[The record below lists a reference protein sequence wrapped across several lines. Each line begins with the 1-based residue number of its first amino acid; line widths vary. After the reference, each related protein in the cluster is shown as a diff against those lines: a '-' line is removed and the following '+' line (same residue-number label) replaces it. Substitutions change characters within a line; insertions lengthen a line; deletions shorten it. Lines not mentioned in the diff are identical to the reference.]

1 MTTRRR
7 AREVVLQ
14 VLYEDD
20 MNPTRDRMLSK
31 QFIENRMLRN
41 KPLIAFGE
49 ELLAGVRTRRN
60 EIDSLVG
67 QYAAN
72 WSVKRMSTIDRNV
85 IRLATYEMVFGK
97 VPGRVVINEAIEL
110 AKRYGHVNSGSFVN
124 GILDKIL
131 RETSK
136 KDSGS
141 KIESTPAES
150 TPTPSSQA
158 VTDSREPDQAESTT
172 SSIA

>member
-20 MNPTRDRMLSK
+20 MNPTRDMMLAK
-31 QFIENRMLRN
+31 QFIESRMLRN

-49 ELLAGVRTRRN
+49 ELLAGVRKRRN

-67 QYAAN
+67 QHAAN

-136 KDSGS
+136 K
-141 KIESTPAES
+141 EA
-150 TPTPSSQA
+150 TPSSESPSTISSQSVVGSSEANQA
-158 VTDSREPDQAESTT
+158 DSTT
-172 SSIA
+172 TSIA

>member
-20 MNPTRDRMLSK
+20 MNPTRDMMLSK
-31 QFIENRMLRN
+31 QFIESRMLRN

-49 ELLAGVRTRRN
+49 ELLAGVRKRRS

-67 QYAAN
+67 LHAAN

-131 RETSK
+131 RETSIK
-136 KDSGS
+136 EAHPAS
-141 KIESTPAES
+141 ESPS
-150 TPTPSSQA
+150 TPSSQNA
-158 VTDSREPDQAESTT
+158 SDSLESNQAES
-172 SSIA
+172 SPSIA

>member
-20 MNPTRDRMLSK
+20 MNPTRNMMLSK
-31 QFIENRMLRN
+31 QFIEKRMLRN
-41 KPLIAFGE
+41 KPLVNFSE
-49 ELLAGVRTRRN
+49 DLLAGVRTRRN

-72 WSVKRMSTIDRNV
+72 WSIKRMSTIDRNV
-85 IRLATYEMVFGK
+85 IRLATYEMVFGN

-136 KDSGS
+136 K
-141 KIESTPAES
+141 ESVAATVAEAEPAVATAS
-150 TPTPSSQA
+150 TETDERIDVSQ
-158 VTDSREPDQAESTT
+158 S
-172 SSIA
+172 

>member
-20 MNPTRDRMLSK
+20 MNPTRNMMLSK
-31 QFIENRMLRN
+31 QFIEKRMLRN
-41 KPLIAFGE
+41 KPLVNFSE
-49 ELLAGVRTRRN
+49 DLLAGVRTRRN

-85 IRLATYEMVFGK
+85 IRLATYEMVFGN

-136 KDSGS
+136 KELAGPIKLPS
-141 KIESTPAES
+141 EPPVATASTETDERIDVSP
-150 TPTPSSQA
+150 
-158 VTDSREPDQAESTT
+158 TDSVTQ
-172 SSIA
+172 SIV

>member
-20 MNPTRDRMLSK
+20 MNPTRDMMLSK
-31 QFIENRMLRN
+31 QFIESRMLRN

-49 ELLAGVRTRRN
+49 ELLAGVRKRRS

-67 QYAAN
+67 LHAAN

-110 AKRYGHVNSGSFVN
+110 AKRYGHVNSGAFVN

-136 KDSGS
+136 KESS
-141 KIESTPAES
+141 LASESPSTPSSQNATDSLESSNAES
-150 TPTPSSQA
+150 TP
-158 VTDSREPDQAESTT
+158 
-172 SSIA
+172 SIA

>member
-1 MTTRRR
+1 M
-7 AREVVLQ
+7 
-14 VLYEDD
+14 
-20 MNPTRDRMLSK
+20 MLSK
-31 QFIENRMLRN
+31 QFIEKRMLRN
-41 KPLIAFGE
+41 KPLVNFSE
-49 ELLAGVRTRRN
+49 DLLAGVRTRRN

-72 WSVKRMSTIDRNV
+72 WSIKRMSTIDRNV
-85 IRLATYEMVFGK
+85 IRLATYEMVFGN

-136 KDSGS
+136 K
-141 KIESTPAES
+141 ESVAATVAATVAEPAVATAS
-150 TPTPSSQA
+150 TETDERIDVSQSQLR
-158 VTDSREPDQAESTT
+158 VLQ
-172 SSIA
+172 

>member
-20 MNPTRDRMLSK
+20 MNPTRNMMLSK
-31 QFIENRMLRN
+31 QFIEKRMLRN
-41 KPLIAFGE
+41 KPLVNFSE
-49 ELLAGVRTRRN
+49 DLLAGVRTRRN

-72 WSVKRMSTIDRNV
+72 WSIKRMSTIDRNV
-85 IRLATYEMVFGK
+85 IRLATYEMVFGN

-136 KDSGS
+136 K
-141 KIESTPAES
+141 ESVAATVAEPAVATAS
-150 TPTPSSQA
+150 TETDERIDVSQ
-158 VTDSREPDQAESTT
+158 S
-172 SSIA
+172 

>member
-20 MNPTRDRMLSK
+20 MNPTRDMMLSK

-97 VPGRVVINEAIEL
+97 VPGRVVINEAIEI

-141 KIESTPAES
+141 TTESKS
-150 TPTPSSQA
+150 IPSSQA
-158 VTDSREPDQAESTT
+158 VSDTLESDQAESTT
-172 SSIA
+172 PSIA

>member
-20 MNPTRDRMLSK
+20 MNPTRDMMLAK
-31 QFIENRMLRN
+31 QFIEKRMLRN

-49 ELLAGVRTRRN
+49 ELLAGVRKQRN

-67 QYAAN
+67 LHAAN
-72 WSVKRMSTIDRNV
+72 WSIKRMSTIDRNV

-136 KDSGS
+136 KDSS
-141 KIESTPAES
+141 TTTESA
-150 TPTPSSQA
+150 
-158 VTDSREPDQAESTT
+158 STT
-172 SSIA
+172 SSQSATDSLAPDQSESTSPSVA

>member
-1 MTTRRR
+1 M
-7 AREVVLQ
+7 
-14 VLYEDD
+14 
-20 MNPTRDRMLSK
+20 MLSK
-31 QFIENRMLRN
+31 QFIEKRMLRN
-41 KPLIAFGE
+41 KPLVNFSE
-49 ELLAGVRTRRN
+49 DLLAGVRTRRN

-72 WSVKRMSTIDRNV
+72 WSIKRMSTIDRNV
-85 IRLATYEMVFGK
+85 IRLATYEMVFGN

-136 KDSGS
+136 K
-141 KIESTPAES
+141 ESVAATVAEAEPAVATAS
-150 TPTPSSQA
+150 TETDERIDVSQ
-158 VTDSREPDQAESTT
+158 S
-172 SSIA
+172 

>member
-31 QFIENRMLRN
+31 QFLEKRMLRN

-49 ELLAGVRTRRN
+49 ELLTGVRTRRN

-136 KDSGS
+136 KDSAS
-141 KIESTPAES
+141 KMESTTTA
-150 TPTPSSQA
+150 PSQ
-158 VTDSREPDQAESTT
+158 VDTDSLEPDQAESTT
-172 SSIA
+172 PSIA

>member
-20 MNPTRDRMLSK
+20 MNPTRNMMLSK
-31 QFIENRMLRN
+31 QFIEKRMLRN
-41 KPLIAFGE
+41 KPLVNFSE
-49 ELLAGVRTRRN
+49 DLLAGVRTRRN

-67 QYAAN
+67 KYAAN

-85 IRLATYEMVFGK
+85 IRLATYEMVFGN

-136 KDSGS
+136 K
-141 KIESTPAES
+141 ESRGEAEPAVATAS
-150 TPTPSSQA
+150 TETVDRMDVSPSNT
-158 VTDSREPDQAESTT
+158 VTQ
-172 SSIA
+172 SIA

>member
-31 QFIENRMLRN
+31 KFIENRMLRN

-49 ELLAGVRTRRN
+49 ELLEGVRTRRN

-97 VPGRVVINEAIEL
+97 VPGRVVINEAIEI

-136 KDSGS
+136 KDSGATT
-141 KIESTPAES
+141 ESTS
-150 TPTPSSQA
+150 TPSSQA
-158 VTDSREPDQAESTT
+158 VSDSLESDQAESTT
-172 SSIA
+172 PSIA

>member
-20 MNPTRDRMLSK
+20 MNPTRDMMLAK
-31 QFIENRMLRN
+31 QFIERRMLRN

-49 ELLAGVRTRRN
+49 ELLAGVRKRRS

-67 QYAAN
+67 QHAAN

-136 KDSGS
+136 KEANPSS
-141 KIESTPAES
+141 ESPSTPSSQNATDSLESNQAES
-150 TPTPSSQA
+150 TPSVA
-158 VTDSREPDQAESTT
+158 
-172 SSIA
+172 

>member
-20 MNPTRDRMLSK
+20 MNPTRNMMLSK
-31 QFIENRMLRN
+31 QFIEKRMLRN
-41 KPLIAFGE
+41 KPLVNFSE
-49 ELLAGVRTRRN
+49 DLLAGVRTRRN

-72 WSVKRMSTIDRNV
+72 WSIKRMSTIDRNV
-85 IRLATYEMVFGK
+85 IRLATYEMVFGN

-136 KDSGS
+136 K
-141 KIESTPAES
+141 ESVAATVAATVAEPAVATAS
-150 TPTPSSQA
+150 TETDERIDVSQSQLR
-158 VTDSREPDQAESTT
+158 VLQ
-172 SSIA
+172 